1 MKKLLF
7 AASGV
12 TLLLF
17 VFLLIIVLTEDK
29 TGPVI
34 TANATDITY
43 TEGEDANRLLANVTA
58 KDDRDGDV
66 TDSLMVADI
75 LPMTNQLKAKV
86 TFVAKDSS
94 NNIAKEDVVVNY
106 APLEGESIVA
116 YQNDP
121 LVANETSGNN
131 NSATPSPT
139 VSDNITN
146 NTDTNNTT
154 ANNTNTLET
163 NTEATTSP
171 IITLSENEVHLDNG
185 TEIDMLSFV
194 DTVTDDTDASYLLRS
209 RIQIVGTYD
218 LDQDG
223 TYVIMYYTTDSDM
236 NESNREY
243 LTLFV
248 E

>member
-1 MKKLLF
+1 MKKLLY

-34 TANATDITY
+34 IANATDITY
-43 TEGEDANRLLANVTA
+43 TEGEDTNRLLTNVTA

-106 APLEGESIVA
+106 VALDGESIVA

-121 LVANETSGNN
+121 LVAKETSG
-131 NSATPSPT
+131 
-139 VSDNITN
+139 TN
-146 NTDTNNTT
+146 NTNANNENVNNSNSNNTS
-154 ANNTNTLET
+154 TLDT
-163 NTEATTSP
+163 NTESTTSP
-171 IITLSENEVHLDNG
+171 KITLSENEVHLDNG

-209 RIQIVGTYD
+209 RIQIVGTYN
-218 LDQDG
+218 LDQVG

-243 LTLFV
+243 LALFV